1 MSIKNQV
8 ERHLQTNQE
17 IPPAVMSENPAA
29 AKERLILRCQN
40 LLSHIY
46 AFKLHLH
53 PANVCSPLQETLSV
67 QNTHA
72 YCLSRQIWSLSS
84 TRTVPDF
91 ICNLLL
97 IWNHSESESKRGIWI
112 GIVQIQSMAT
122 PTHYPTL
129 HTVNGP
135 SLQSFNCNV
144 YTHTQKKDSTA

>member
-8 ERHLQTNQE
+8 VRHLQANQE

-29 AKERLILRCQN
+29 AKERLILCCQN

-72 YCLSRQIWSLSS
+72 YCLRRQI
-84 TRTVPDF
+84 
-91 ICNLLL
+91 
-97 IWNHSESESKRGIWI
+97 
-112 GIVQIQSMAT
+112 
-122 PTHYPTL
+122 
-129 HTVNGP
+129 
-135 SLQSFNCNV
+135 
-144 YTHTQKKDSTA
+144 